1 VLACARQ
8 FRHRQEDTKTVSEI
22 RIEPDPHAS
31 ESLKLVLADHLDMYN
46 VGVTGFTEYSPVN
59 LFLRDDGDE
68 VQGGLLAA
76 IWGGVM
82 YIRVLWVA
90 RALRGKGHGQRLLAA
105 AEQRAIERG
114 CRHVFLDTFSFQAPD
129 FYVKQGYEIYARA
142 DDWPVGHAHY
152 FLRKALSSPP

>member
-1 VLACARQ
+1 
-8 FRHRQEDTKTVSEI
+8 VSEI
-22 RIEPDPHAS
+22 RIESDPHAS
-31 ESLKLVLADHLDMYN
+31 ESLKLEVADHLDMYN

-59 LFLRDDGDE
+59 LFLRDGGDE

-76 IWGGVM
+76 VWGGVM

-90 RALRGKGHGQRLLAA
+90 RTLRGKGHGQRLLAA

-152 FLRKALSSPP
+152 FLRKGLPSPP

>member
-1 VLACARQ
+1 M
-8 FRHRQEDTKTVSEI
+8 SEI
-22 RIEPDPHAS
+22 RIESDPHAS
-31 ESLKLVLADHLDMYN
+31 ESLKQAVTDHLDMYN

-82 YIRVLWVA
+82 YVRILWVA

-105 AEQRAIERG
+105 AEPRAIERG
-114 CRHVFLDTFSFQAPD
+114 CRHVFLDTFNFQAPD
-129 FYVKQGYEIYARA
+129 FYVKQGSEIYARA
-142 DDWPVGHAHY
+142 DDWPVGHAHF
-152 FLRKALSSPP
+152 FLRKALPSPP

>member
-1 VLACARQ
+1 M
-8 FRHRQEDTKTVSEI
+8 SEI

-152 FLRKALSSPP
+152 FLRKALPSPP

>member
-152 FLRKALSSPP
+152 FLRKALPSPP